1 MATLRVINSKSECVA
16 EALTPQS
23 FVDFKRR
30 CANEGVG
37 RIALIVTLDCGEQL
51 FMDTCKLLKRL
62 PKHPRRPTRGPQ
74 ERSGAPQGHPW
85 NSPKRPQGA
94 P

>member
-37 RIALIVTLDCGEQL
+37 RIALIATLDCGEDSL
-51 FMDTCKLLKRL
+51 
-62 PKHPRRPTRGPQ
+62 TRVSS
-74 ERSGAPQGHPW
+74 SGDSRGRTITLV
-85 NSPKRPQGA
+85 S
-94 P
+94 

>member
-30 CANEGVG
+30 CVNEGVG
-37 RIALIVTLDCGEQL
+37 QIALVVALDCGG
-51 FMDTCKLLKRL
+51 RVI
-62 PKHPRRPTRGPQ
+62 H
-74 ERSGAPQGHPW
+74 GHV
-85 NSPKRPQGA
+85 
-94 P
+94 

>member
-1 MATLRVINSKSECVA
+1 MATLRIINSKSECVA

-37 RIALIVTLDCGEQL
+37 WIALIVTLDCGEEL
-51 FMDTCKLLKRL
+51 FMDTCKLFRRLRRGACYTARLLKKQTSIPEGL
-62 PKHPRRPTRGPQ
+62 EAKWPDVWV
-74 ERSGAPQGHPW
+74 EA
-85 NSPKRPQGA
+85 
-94 P
+94 